1 MPKPKIRRW
10 LYGDELMKRWNA
22 SPLDIWALMVE
33 GKLIPYNTVTFTRIF
48 VSNEPWRWQSSGYK
62 PGDERNAID
71 KMGFKLEEIELF
83 EKSQKVGLLNGDNI
97 ETKPRPSQRHRKQ
110 CRLVAEKIW
119 KDNPDITI
127 EDMAQRDEINEVF
140 EGKVYADKTIRN
152 WIKDLCPN
160 RLPGRRPKPKV

>member
-33 GKLIPYNTVTFTRIF
+33 GKLIPYNTFTFTRIF
-48 VSNEPWRWQSSGYK
+48 VNNDPRFRMLSDFKHGA
-62 PGDERNAID
+62 ERNGID
-71 KMGFKLEEIELF
+71 NIGFKLEEIELF
-83 EKSQKVGLLNGDNI
+83 EKYQKVDQLNGDNI
-97 ETKPRPSQRHRKQ
+97 ETKLRPSQRHKLQ
-110 CRLVAEKIW
+110 CRIIAEEVW
-119 KDNPDITI
+119 KDNPDTTI